1 MFAQVLCLAEN
12 HGNHKDWDLYI
23 LTAFHG
29 DKAKKNKTR
38 ICGFK
43 SMYVLSFINLPIFN
57 LGTNALLHPGPI
69 ILLSKY
75 NTHNLHHVEN
85 SATVDLNTFLY
96 IKLIKITTV
105 SGFILKRLKKSPDG

>member
-1 MFAQVLCLAEN
+1 M
-12 HGNHKDWDLYI
+12 
-23 LTAFHG
+23 TAFHG
-29 DKAKKNKTR
+29 DKAKKKQDKNLWIQK
-38 ICGFK
+38 
-43 SMYVLSFINLPIFN
+43 YVLSFINLPIFD

-96 IKLIKITTV
+96 VRQIHKNNNSIWHSDTV
-105 SGFILKRLKKSPDG
+105 IVLKHRGRLP

>member
-1 MFAQVLCLAEN
+1 
-12 HGNHKDWDLYI
+12 
-23 LTAFHG
+23 
-29 DKAKKNKTR
+29 
-38 ICGFK
+38 
-43 SMYVLSFINLPIFN
+43 MYVLSFINLPIFN

-96 IKLIKITTV
+96 VRQIHKNNNSIWLHFEKIKKIARWLV
-105 SGFILKRLKKSPDG
+105 GD

>member
-1 MFAQVLCLAEN
+1 MVIKQ
-12 HGNHKDWDLYI
+12 
-23 LTAFHG
+23 
-29 DKAKKNKTR
+29 KKNKTR

-75 NTHNLHHVEN
+75 NTHNLHHIEN

-96 IKLIKITTV
+96 VRQIHKNNNSIWHSDTV
-105 SGFILKRLKKSPDG
+105 IVLKHRGRLP